1 MSFLQLVLL
10 KSDEGA
16 PLANKTKVKIILNL
30 VAYERA
36 MESFNEDMRGIYAKL
51 KPEGYDAQAF
61 PRVNELEKKENISN
75 EEKQELESIK
85 QSEEYLSYVEMKKT
99 LMREFE
105 EARECASADEEY
117 FFTKGMR
124 RIADIDGDGQL
135 TDDDLVSIAEV
146 IPSDKEFAIGRN
158 EDGEIKINGITV
170 LAEIGRMFIM

>member
-1 MSFLQLVLL
+1 MSFLQLVPL

-61 PRVNELEKKENISN
+61 PRVNELEKKENISS

-99 LMREFE
+99 LMREF
-105 EARECASADEEY
+105 ALRQTMTIQL
-117 FFTKGMR
+117 TKGHSQRMIWFPLRKLSLRIRSLQSAGMKMGKSRLMVSPYWR
-124 RIADIDGDGQL
+124 R
-135 TDDDLVSIAEV
+135 
-146 IPSDKEFAIGRN
+146 
-158 EDGEIKINGITV
+158 
-170 LAEIGRMFIM
+170 LAECL

>member
-1 MSFLQLVLL
+1 MKINEIIRKMSFLQLVPL

-61 PRVNELEKKENISN
+61 PRVTELEKKENISN

-85 QSEEYLSYVEMKKT
+85 QSEEYLSYVDMKKT

-105 EARECASADEEY
+105 EARECASVDNDYTVSE
-117 FFTKGMR
+117 R
-124 RIADIDGDGQL
+124 VL
-135 TDDDLVSIAEV
+135 TEDDLVSIAEV

-158 EDGEIKINGITV
+158 EDGEIKVNGITV
-170 LAEIGRMFIM
+170 LAEIGRMFIV